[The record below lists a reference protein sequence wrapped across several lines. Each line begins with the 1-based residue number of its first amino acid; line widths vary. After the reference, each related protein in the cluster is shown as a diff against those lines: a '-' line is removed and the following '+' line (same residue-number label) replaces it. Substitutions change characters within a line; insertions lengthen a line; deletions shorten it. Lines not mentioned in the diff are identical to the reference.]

1 MNLQP
6 ILPNRYNPVRVP
18 CMVCGTL
25 KLTDFMVADLDG
37 EPFKAFVCN
46 TCVEVYKEGNG
57 SGGINHQRNT
67 AIVAG

>member
-1 MNLQP
+1 
-6 ILPNRYNPVRVP
+6 
-18 CMVCGTL
+18 MVCGTL

-46 TCVEVYKEGNG
+46 NCVEVYKEGNG